1 MPGVILSVRLG
12 MPSRLDVEN
21 MPNANRSY
29 CLSYIVLIFSAIA
42 LPSATLFALDPPSK
56 PFLDKNSFYL
66 SSSGFKVQFA
76 NDAAGKKA
84 LHALPP
90 HRFVIHNLRG
100 GDVRYLY
107 AEPQHCVCVF
117 IGTREAYENYR
128 AMLRQPVQQPDNVSA
143 DYNSQVSAVLDGDPV
158 DMAGNPP
165 YAAEYFHNYY

>member
-1 MPGVILSVRLG
+1 MHNLSRRVRQTVETGVEILPAASRSV
-12 MPSRLDVEN
+12 
-21 MPNANRSY
+21 
-29 CLSYIVLIFSAIA
+29 LSGAILFLQSASLLA
-42 LPSATLFALDPPSK
+42 SETPSK

-66 SSSGFKVQFA
+66 SSAGFKVHFA

-84 LHALPP
+84 THALPP

-117 IGTREAYENYR
+117 IGTRDAYQSYR
-128 AMLRQPVQQPDNVSA
+128 AILSQPIQQPDDVSA
-143 DYNSQVSAVLDGDPV
+143 DYQSQVNTVLTGDPV
-158 DMAGNPP
+158 DIVGNPP